1 MFEFR
6 IISQNG
12 LVDYPYSAGLII
24 ESYTK
29 GNKYRICMPHNGGVM
44 AVAYYETREEAEKV
58 LKDVMEAYKDFIDW
72 VVDRAGNAGK
82 VMPDP
87 FFKMP

>member
-6 IISQNG
+6 IISQDG
-12 LVDYPYSAGLII
+12 MVDYPYSAGLII
-24 ESYTK
+24 ESYTQ

-44 AVAYYETREEAEKV
+44 AVAYYETKEET
-58 LKDVMEAYKDFIDW
+58 LKTLKNVREAYERFIDW
-72 VVDRAGNAGK
+72 VVDRGSNAGK